1 MGFNPE
7 KSGDV
12 WPIAEEMFSFY
23 VRSRTNQNFPH
34 TVDLESYKWAGQC
47 DCEHYKFRC
56 EPELSRGAPAS
67 DRLRC
72 AHIKAA
78 RSYFLDEIL
87 PKIAAQVRGIGKS
100 APAEFHA
107 QAILTGIYQSELQ
120 DADKLAKLNEVRE
133 HIAGLIEQIRDD
145 IDSARDLEKHEDA
158 PSVQPEPE
166 EEIYE
171 EQPWK

>member
-23 VRSRTNQNFPH
+23 VRSRTNPNFPH

-47 DCEHYKFRC
+47 DCEHFKFRC
-56 EPELSRGAPAS
+56 EPELSRGAPAN
-67 DRLRC
+67 DKFRC

-100 APAEFHA
+100 APAEFQA
-107 QAILTGIYQSELQ
+107 QAILTAIYQSEAQ
-120 DADKLAKLNEVRE
+120 DVDKLSKLNEVRE
-133 HIAGLIEQIRDD
+133 HASGLMQQIRDD
-145 IDSARDLEKHEDA
+145 IDSARDTEKHEA
-158 PSVQPEPE
+158 KPIPAGEPDE
-166 EEIYE
+166 VYE
-171 EQPWK
+171 DYPWR